1 MANQITTKLDLDS
14 SGFVS
19 QIKKVKA
26 DIQAA
31 ETATGKMKAGAK
43 GLGDTLKNNAGPAA
57 LAAAGALAAFAAKG
71 VKAFQDTALESGKFA
86 DATGTSV
93 EEASRLR
100 EVAGDLGI
108 EFGTVQSAMQR
119 FNKAAADGSV
129 DVEGFGNV
137 VVKAADGTTDA
148 YQSFINAATAIGSI
162 EDPAKRAEAAQKTF
176 GKSYGEIAELME
188 MDAKDLKAALDG
200 VSDAKVIDDEELRK
214 AKAFRDAM
222 DRLNGVV
229 EDLQLAV
236 GEMVVENADLLDSF
250 AANLEMV
257 VKYSG
262 EIATLGRGLAAVV
275 SPTMAVREALN
286 LTSDE
291 ISFTS
296 TTLEELQ
303 SWLESHGASA
313 EETAA
318 AIDKWKAAQQ
328 AAAKEAVGLAEDVE
342 SVDRSAQ
349 DFTDEVNRAERA
361 TRDLENAYKSLS
373 DELSGTEAWIG
384 VENAID
390 DYREKINEAG
400 ASNRDKRLALV
411 QLKQELISYLS
422 SLEGVPAEKQTE
434 ILALI
439 DQGAFDEAELALS
452 YLARGRQVAI
462 SPTTGGQLPNVSSG
476 INGRRAMGGPVSA
489 GGAYLVG
496 ENGPEVLQMGAAS
509 GNVVPNHKLGG
520 GGNTY
525 VINTASDPNAVIAA
539 IKQYERMN
547 GKGWRS

>member
-1 MANQITTKLDLDS
+1 MANKVSVFIDVATDKAQQSMKSLTKEMRE
-14 SGFVS
+14 
-19 QIKKVKA
+19 A
-26 DIQAA
+26 D
-31 ETATGKMKAGAK
+31 TVTGKFKVGAK
-43 GLGDTLKNNAGPAA
+43 GAFNAVKQNASEFALVAGAA
-57 LAAAGALAAFAAKG
+57 LVAFAAKG

-342 SVDRSAQ
+342 TVDRSAQ

-361 TRDLENAYKSLS
+361 TRDLESAYKSLS
-373 DELSGTEAWIG
+373 DELSDTEAWIG

-390 DYREKINEAG
+390 DYKASINEAG

-439 DQGAFDEAELALS
+439 DQGAFDEAERALG
-452 YLARGRQVAI
+452 YLSRQRSVAI
-462 SPTTGGQLPNVSSG
+462 SPTTGGQLPNVSTG
-476 INGRRAMGGPVSA
+476 INGRRAMGGPVAA
-489 GGAYLVG
+489 GGTYLVG

-509 GNVVPNHKLGG
+509 GNVVPNHKLGT

-547 GKGWRS
+547 GKGWRT